1 MRQIK
6 GTVNRVELIGWTGD
20 EPEQRLLASGTA
32 LVSFSVATKRIG
44 SRSDDGERTYETD
57 WTNVEAW
64 ERVAASCVRYLHKGS
79 RVRVIGTLQSRSWED
94 KETGQRRYKT
104 VVRAEEV
111 LFLDARQDGGGDAI
125 AETAEVTEE
134 VPF

>member
-20 EPEQRLLASGTA
+20 APEQRLLASGTVVA
-32 LVSFSVATKRIG
+32 SFSVATRRIAG
-44 SRSDDGERTYETD
+44 RNDAGEWTYETD

-64 ERVAASCVRYLHKGS
+64 ERVASQCIRYLHKGS
-79 RVRVIGTLQSRSWED
+79 RVRVIGTLQTRSWED
-94 KETGQRRYKT
+94 KESGQRRYKT

-111 LFLDARQDGGGDAI
+111 LFLDARQEGNGDSMVA
-125 AETAEVTEE
+125 AEATEE

>member
-20 EPEQRLLASGTA
+20 APEQRLLASGTA
-32 LVSFSVATKRIG
+32 VVSFSVATKRFG
-44 SRSDDGERTYETD
+44 PKNEEGERTYETD

-64 ERVAASCVRYLHKGS
+64 ERVAASCARYLHKGS
-79 RVRVIGTLQSRSWED
+79 RVRVIGTLHTRSWED
-94 KETGQRRYKT
+94 KESGQRRWKT

-111 LFLDARQDGGGDAI
+111 LFLDAKQDNG
-125 AETAEVTEE
+125 ETVVAASEETEE
-134 VPF
+134 VAF

>member
-20 EPEQRLLASGTA
+20 APEQRLLASGTVVA
-32 LVSFSVATKRIG
+32 SFSVATRRIG
-44 SRSDDGERTYETD
+44 PKNEAGEWTYETD

-64 ERVAASCVRYLHKGS
+64 ERVAAQCVRYLHKGS
-79 RVRVIGTLQSRSWED
+79 RVRIIGTLQTRSWED

-111 LFLDARQDGGGDAI
+111 LFLDAKQEGNGEVMVA
-125 AETAEVTEE
+125 AEATED